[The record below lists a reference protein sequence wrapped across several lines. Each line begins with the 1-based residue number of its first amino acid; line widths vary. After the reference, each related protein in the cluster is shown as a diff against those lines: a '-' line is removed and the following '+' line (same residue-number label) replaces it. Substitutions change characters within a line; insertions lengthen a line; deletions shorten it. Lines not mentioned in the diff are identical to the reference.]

1 MCVTR
6 LHVSVRRV
14 PPYFSYKLE
23 RLYKVGPGGAIK
35 SRVFWK
41 KSDDIYLNDPQTAPI
56 ALPPAPRNLRI
67 IEVTA
72 DSVTVRWDELIIEN
86 EPVKSYVVRYRQK
99 YGESSAFKEKHVPA
113 ELTNTVITDLEPY
126 QLYEISVL
134 AVNTIGRGVVTMP
147 KEVQTGELPP
157 STPAQKVQARALN
170 RNSILVRWDPPEKPN
185 GLITG
190 YNIYYTNL
198 EISTPYPLWQMVIFN
213 VINLVNVLVPGQPSG
228 LTAKA
233 LDSKR
238 VQLSWEKPLHSFN
251 IVGYSIRFNSS
262 TGIGKE
268 LTLTSP
274 IERHIIDGL
283 EPNTL
288 YSFRVAAQSARG
300 FGAYCED
307 VTVKTHQSVP
317 TGAPKIIDMQALS
330 SKTLFLR
337 WQPPTKE
344 QQNGALVSYAI
355 RWRVVTKENVSE
367 ESSSEEDLAV
377 EENQTQRRE
386 KKWEEL
392 LRSASEATEARIDG
406 LDPFTIYEVSV
417 AAGTEKGFGP
427 ASEPVRKR
435 TAEDEKDRVSDF
447 AAVQATTKE

>member
-1 MCVTR
+1 M
-6 LHVSVRRV
+6 
-14 PPYFSYKLE
+14 
-23 RLYKVGPGGAIK
+23 G
-35 SRVFWK
+35 
-41 KSDDIYLNDPQTAPI
+41 
-56 ALPPAPRNLRI
+56 
-67 IEVTA
+67 
-72 DSVTVRWDELIIEN
+72 
-86 EPVKSYVVRYRQK
+86 EPVPKKMQLCQLQWRLRPI

-185 GLITG
+185 GLITQEVRADELIATL
-190 YNIYYTNL
+190 YNL
-198 EISTPYPLWQMVIFN
+198 ETERTYYIHVQARNSKGLSPMSQLLTVITKHG
-213 VINLVNVLVPGQPSG
+213 IPGQPSG

-435 TAEDEKDRVSDF
+435 TAEDGELRCFRVRCLCLC
-447 AAVQATTKE
+447 VHV